1 MARRRRRR
9 SAAYGGGVRGA
20 GWRTVMNDSV
30 KKLPCYDPKLQVRR
44 TDTPVCTASRCQ
56 PGAAPPARRPQRHRR
71 PPSTL
76 DRPRRAGP
84 PATQEAVAITIDS
97 ARRRCPSLPV
107 CTASRCQPGAAP
119 PARRPQ
125 HHRRPPST
133 LDRPRRA
140 GPPATQEAVA
150 RTSAPPSPRCVRRP
164 PPWRRASKAVLVQHL
179 RHARAH
185 RAGRDP
191 DFGLAPLEF

>member
-1 MARRRRRR
+1 MARRRRRW

-56 PGAAPPARRPQRHRR
+56 PGAAPPARRPQ
-71 PPSTL
+71 
-76 DRPRRAGP
+76 
-84 PATQEAVAITIDS
+84 
-97 ARRRCPSLPV
+97 
-107 CTASRCQPGAAP
+107 
-119 PARRPQ
+119 

-140 GPPATQEAVA
+140 GPPATQEATA
-150 RTSAPPSPRCVRRP
+150 TSRTPPSPLRP
-164 PPWRRASKAVLVQHL
+164 SSGSVATGLQNRAGTTSPSRSDPSV
-179 RHARAH
+179 
-185 RAGRDP
+185 GRDP
-191 DFGLAPLEF
+191 HFGLVPLDSKGPRTTLKIERGGCWIATVIDSSMTEGCSMHGFVLAPR